1 MERLIAGAAALGTD
15 LSPDQVAQFELYRD
29 ELLAWNRT
37 MNLTAITDREEVA
50 TKLFL
55 DSLTVFL
62 ALPQGLTPATRLVDV
77 GSGAGFPGIPLKIV
91 RPDVPLTLVEA
102 TRKKARFL
110 EHLVERLEL
119 SGVQIV
125 AARAEDAAHVAE
137 HREAYQVVTARAL
150 ARLPIAVE
158 LTVPFCAIGGVVV
171 ISAKGDFGPDV
182 ERATGAVERLGGHI
196 RECTPVTVPWL
207 DDGRALVIIDKLSP
221 SPEAFPRRA
230 GMPAKRPLA

>member
-1 MERLIAGAAALGTD
+1 MQRLTDGAAALGTD
-15 LSPDQVAQFELYRD
+15 LSPDQIAQFELYRD

-37 MNLTAITDREEVA
+37 MNLTAITAPDEVA

-77 GSGAGFPGIPLKIV
+77 GTGAGIPGIPLKIV
-91 RPDVPLTLVEA
+91 CPDLPLTLVEA

-110 EHLVERLEL
+110 EHLVERLKL
-119 SGVQIV
+119 SRVQIV
-125 AARAEDAAHVAE
+125 VARAEDTAHVAE

-150 ARLPIAVE
+150 ARLPITVE
-158 LTVPFCAIGGVVV
+158 LTLPFCAVGGVVV
-171 ISAKGDFGPDV
+171 VPAKGDFGPDV
-182 ERATGAVERLGGHI
+182 ERASGAVERLGGHI
-196 RECTPVTVPWL
+196 RECRPVAVPWL
-207 DDGRALVIIDKLSP
+207 NDGRALVIIDKVSP

-230 GMPAKRPLA
+230 GVPAKRPLA